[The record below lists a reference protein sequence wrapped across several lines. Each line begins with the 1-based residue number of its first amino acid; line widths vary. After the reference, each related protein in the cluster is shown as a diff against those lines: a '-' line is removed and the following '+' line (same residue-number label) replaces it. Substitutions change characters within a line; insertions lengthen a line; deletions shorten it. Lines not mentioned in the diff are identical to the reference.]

1 MTVHTNNHIF
11 GANND
16 QFCFLNIANMS
27 NVYIYIFVYAFIL
40 CVLTGLCL
48 TQWTCWLNMSLQF
61 QFIQLN

>member
-27 NVYIYIFVYAFIL
+27 NVYIYI
-40 CVLTGLCL
+40 CLCL
-48 TQWTCWLNMSLQF
+48 YTMRSYWIMSHSMNMLIKHVFTVPSYTA
-61 QFIQLN
+61 

>member
-48 TQWTCWLNMSLQF
+48 TQWTCWLNMS
-61 QFIQLN
+61 